1 LPERRFKFR
10 CPCQLYHT
18 LNRNPVGEME
28 MDKLV
33 FIGGLLVLID
43 AVGSI
48 LLPGNTHRFWYNAE
62 RVARGILA
70 IGLMYYAWKYLK

>member
-1 LPERRFKFR
+1 
-10 CPCQLYHT
+10 
-18 LNRNPVGEME
+18 ME

-33 FIGGLLVLID
+33 FIAGLLVLID

-62 RVARGILA
+62 RVARGTHVLRVEIPEIRL
-70 IGLMYYAWKYLK
+70 GFQV

>member
-1 LPERRFKFR
+1 MPERRFKFR
-10 CPCQLYHT
+10 CPHQLYHT

-33 FIGGLLVLID
+33 FIAGLLVLID

>member
-1 LPERRFKFR
+1 
-10 CPCQLYHT
+10 
-18 LNRNPVGEME
+18 ME

-33 FIGGLLVLID
+33 FIAGLLILID

-48 LLPGNTHRFWYNAE
+48 LLPGNTHLFWYNTE

>member
-1 LPERRFKFR
+1 
-10 CPCQLYHT
+10 
-18 LNRNPVGEME
+18 
-28 MDKLV
+28 MDMDRLV
-33 FIGGLLVLID
+33 FIAGLLVLID

-62 RVARGILA
+62 RVARGMLA